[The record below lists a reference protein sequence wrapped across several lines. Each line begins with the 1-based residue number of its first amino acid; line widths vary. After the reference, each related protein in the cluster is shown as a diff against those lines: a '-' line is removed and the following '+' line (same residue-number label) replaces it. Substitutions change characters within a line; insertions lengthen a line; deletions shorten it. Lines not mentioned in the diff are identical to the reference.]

1 MSFLV
6 DQSLHRP
13 VRVVDTDDTID
24 NLNFSQG
31 PVVPVVSSEAQKGIF
46 VIPSYLLKVTL
57 NKKGE
62 STIGNTAMPCGKLLS
77 MTSLKNPKPV
87 IQTIFLTTQKNR
99 NLSNLN
105 FIESAGLFHDI

>member
-31 PVVPVVSSEAQKGIF
+31 PVVPVVSSEAQKGICN
-46 VIPSYLLKVTL
+46 SELL
-57 NKKGE
+57 
-62 STIGNTAMPCGKLLS
+62 
-77 MTSLKNPKPV
+77 
-87 IQTIFLTTQKNR
+87 
-99 NLSNLN
+99 
-105 FIESAGLFHDI
+105 IESYPEQERRVHNWKYRNATRQIAFDDISQKPQTGYPNNIFDNAKKTEILVI